1 MKKLLFYVLVM
12 LPLLFT
18 AQSISASKFLQ
29 YTNSQNVALISKE
42 LKHLGFQTR
51 TDNSE
56 GYPIYQFAKK
66 STRGIEKIE
75 IGKNSELFMFTYK
88 AEYSVYEILK
98 NKILTSDYQYSYS
111 YKNTKYYENGN
122 MRIGIDDTNG
132 IISAFKTLK

>member
-132 IISAFKTLK
+132 IISAFKPLK